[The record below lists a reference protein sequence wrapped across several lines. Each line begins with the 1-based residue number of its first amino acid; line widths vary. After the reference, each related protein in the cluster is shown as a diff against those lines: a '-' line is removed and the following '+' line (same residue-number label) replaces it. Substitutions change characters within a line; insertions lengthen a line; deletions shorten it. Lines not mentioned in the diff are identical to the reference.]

1 MSNPIQDAVRRTGWT
16 ECVVAHLY
24 LEFVVETEDTAVDA
38 HDDFFEFLA
47 DQVGTAAFVIAAS
60 GGAPVEACLEAY
72 AQGGASILD
81 EDFDIDEAIT
91 AVHLAELPDDDTE
104 LFDGLPPGEE

>member
-1 MSNPIQDAVRRTGWT
+1 MSNPIREAVRLTGWT
-16 ECVVAHLY
+16 DCVVSYLY
-24 LEFVVETEDTAVDA
+24 DEFVNECEDDE
-38 HDDFFEFLA
+38 DFLEYLA
-47 DQVGTAAFVIAAS
+47 DQIGTAAFVIAAS
-60 GGAPVEACLEAY
+60 GGAPIEVCLEAY

-104 LFDGLPPGEE
+104 LFDGLPPNEE

>member
-1 MSNPIQDAVRRTGWT
+1 MSNPIQDAVRRTGWP
-16 ECVVAHLY
+16 ECVVAYLY
-24 LEFVVETEDTAVDA
+24 EEFIDEAEETPEF
-38 HDDFFEFLA
+38 HDDFFESLA

-72 AQGGASILD
+72 AQGGAALLD

-91 AVHLAELPDDDTE
+91 AINLAELPDDDTE
-104 LFDGLPPGEE
+104 IFDGLPPGEE

>member
-16 ECVVAHLY
+16 KCVVAYLY
-24 LEFVVETEDTAVDA
+24 EEFTQEFDDEADA
-38 HDDFFEFLA
+38 DFFDYLA
-47 DQVGTAAFVIAAS
+47 DQVGSAAFVIAAS
-60 GGAPVEACLEAY
+60 GGAPIEVCLEAY

>member
-16 ECVVAHLY
+16 ECVVAYLY
-24 LEFVVETEDTAVDA
+24 EEFTAEFADA
-38 HDDFFEFLA
+38 DFFDFFDFLA

-60 GGAPVEACLEAY
+60 GGAPVEVCLEAY
-72 AQGGASILD
+72 EQGSASILD

-91 AVHLAELPDDDTE
+91 AVRLAELPDDDTE